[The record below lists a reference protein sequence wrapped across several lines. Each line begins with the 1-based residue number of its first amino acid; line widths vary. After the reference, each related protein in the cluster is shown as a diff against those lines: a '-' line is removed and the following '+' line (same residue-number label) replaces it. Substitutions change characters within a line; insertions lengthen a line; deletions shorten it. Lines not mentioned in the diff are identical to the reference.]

1 MVSAMVV
8 SEVPRS
14 GSPDD
19 TSAGRPSEP
28 DPATDATD
36 NPEDV
41 GDARIVA
48 RIDQR
53 VDALSDYLI
62 NTRIDALLAKR
73 ISDGAD
79 PLLNRLGIDLSD
91 ARIDALIER
100 RVGDRLDFRIDWRV
114 DARIVT
120 LNEGLASGATDAL
133 VQARVAGYLHRQ
145 WPTQTSRRPS
155 QAVRSRP
162 PTGRLARR
170 RSGPCNCRC

>member
-8 SEVPRS
+8 SEVPPS
-14 GSPDD
+14 GAPDD
-19 TSAGRPSEP
+19 RSVGRPSEP
-28 DPATDATD
+28 DPANDATD

-73 ISDGAD
+73 ISDGAG
-79 PLLNRLGIDLSD
+79 PLLDRLGIDVSD
-91 ARIDALIER
+91 ARIDALIGR

-120 LNEGLASGATDAL
+120 LNEGLASGATDPL
-133 VQARVAGYLHRQ
+133 VDARVDARVAQ
-145 WPTQTSRRPS
+145 WFE
-155 QAVRSRP
+155 A
-162 PTGRLARR
+162 RLESIIDARIAARLR
-170 RSGPCNCRC
+170 RS

>member
-1 MVSAMVV
+1 MVTAMVV
-8 SEVPRS
+8 SEVPPS

-28 DPATDATD
+28 DLGTDASDST
-36 NPEDV
+36 EDV
-41 GDARIVA
+41 GDARILA

-73 ISDGAD
+73 ISDGAG
-79 PLLNRLGIDLSD
+79 PLLDRLGIDVSD
-91 ARIDALIER
+91 ARIDALIDR

-120 LNEGLASGATDAL
+120 LNEGLASGATDPL
-133 VQARVAGYLHRQ
+133 VDARVDAHVAR
-145 WPTQTSRRPS
+145 WFE
-155 QAVRSRP
+155 A
-162 PTGRLARR
+162 RLESIIDARIAARLRR
-170 RSGPCNCRC
+170 R